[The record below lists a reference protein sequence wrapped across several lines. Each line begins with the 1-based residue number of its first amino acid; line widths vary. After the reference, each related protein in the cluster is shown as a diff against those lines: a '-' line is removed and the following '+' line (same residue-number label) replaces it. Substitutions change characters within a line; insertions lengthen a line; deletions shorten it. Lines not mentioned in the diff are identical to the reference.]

1 MSSMEHMVHS
11 PTLPPRN
18 HAPLRHVSMEIRLIS
33 VSGHKTAP
41 VRSFFIRIERG
52 TFTRGLFA
60 PSFCVFVELS
70 RARIGNRRSLWRE
83 NRRVQIK
90 KACETLT

>member
-33 VSGHKTAP
+33 ISGAQNSTSSQLLHQ
-41 VRSFFIRIERG
+41 
-52 TFTRGLFA
+52 
-60 PSFCVFVELS
+60 
-70 RARIGNRRSLWRE
+70 N
-83 NRRVQIK
+83 
-90 KACETLT
+90 